1 VTPMVSAADDTFV
14 PPSAPDFWQPLVGDG
29 AFAITRP
36 MVVMVL
42 SVVVLALV
50 MMAVTRRLAVVP
62 GRAQYR
68 LEGVYGLVRNSVG
81 RDIIGSEHF
90 RPYTPLLFTLFTLIL
105 LNNLAGIIPVVQY
118 PTMSRVGFP
127 LALALGVYIVYLAAG
142 VKRRGLGGF
151 FRALVPGGLPWW
163 VVPVVF
169 VLELV
174 TFLITRPVTL
184 TLRLFGNMFAGHILL
199 LLFALGGEFLLVH
212 GSGAL
217 KVVSIPAFL
226 MFFLFTAFEILIAFL
241 QAYVFIL
248 LASVYLAEV
257 YADEH

>member
-1 VTPMVSAADDTFV
+1 MVSAADDTFV
-14 PPSAPDFWQPLVGDG
+14 PPSAPDFWQPLIGDG
-29 AFAITRP
+29 AFAITRT

-42 SVVVLALV
+42 SVIVLALV

-62 GRAQYR
+62 GRGQYR
-68 LEGVYGLVRNSVG
+68 LEGVYGLVRNSIG
-81 RDIIGSEHF
+81 RDIIGQDHF
-90 RPYTPLLFTLFTLIL
+90 RPYVPLLFTLFTLIL
-105 LNNLAGIIPVVQY
+105 LNNLAGIIPFIQF
-118 PTMSRVGFP
+118 PTMSRIGFP
-127 LALALGVYIVYLAAG
+127 LALALAVYVVYLAAG
-142 VKRRGLGGF
+142 VRRRGLGGF
-151 FRALVPGGLPWW
+151 FRSLVPGGLPFW

-169 VLELV
+169 ILELV

-199 LLFALGGEFLLVH
+199 LLFALGGEFLLLD
-212 GSGAL
+212 GGRLL
-217 KVVSIPAFL
+217 KLVSIPAFL

-248 LASVYLAEV
+248 LAAVYIAEV

>member
-1 VTPMVSAADDTFV
+1 MVSAAEEFE

-29 AFAITRP
+29 AFAITRT

-42 SVVVLALV
+42 SVIVLALV
-50 MMAVTRRLAVVP
+50 MMSVTRRLAVVP
-62 GRAQYR
+62 GRAQHR
-68 LEGVYGLVRNSVG
+68 LEGVYGLVRNSIG
-81 RDIIGSEHF
+81 RDIIGQDHF
-90 RPYTPLLFTLFTLIL
+90 RPYVPLLL
-105 LNNLAGIIPVVQY
+105 LNNLAGIIPPIQF
-118 PTMSRVGFP
+118 PTMSRISFP
-127 LALALGVYIVYLAAG
+127 LALALGVYVVYLVAG
-142 VKRRGLGGF
+142 VRRRGLGGF
-151 FRALVPGGLPWW
+151 LRSLVPGGLPWW

-174 TFLITRPVTL
+174 TFLVTRPVTL

-199 LLFALGGEFLLVH
+199 LLFALGGEYLLLH
-212 GSGAL
+212 GAGLL
-217 KVVSIPAFL
+217 KLVSIPAFL
-226 MFFLFTAFEILIAFL
+226 MFFLFSAFEILIAFL

>member
-1 VTPMVSAADDTFV
+1 MTTAVLAAEQFE

-29 AFAITRP
+29 AFALTRP
-36 MVVMVL
+36 MILIVL
-42 SVVVLALV
+42 SVIALALV

-62 GRAQYR
+62 GKGQYR
-68 LEGVYGLVRNSVG
+68 VEGVYGLVRNSIA
-81 RDIIGSEHF
+81 RDIIGQEHF
-90 RPYTPLLFTLFTLIL
+90 KPYLPLLFTLFTLIL
-105 LNNLAGIIPVVQY
+105 LNNLFGIIPFLQY
-118 PTMSRVGFP
+118 PTMSRIGFP
-127 LALALGVYIVYLAAG
+127 LALALAVYVVYLVAG
-142 VKRRGLGGF
+142 VRRRGATGF
-151 FRALVPGGLPWW
+151 VKSLVPPGLPWW

-169 VLELV
+169 VLEAV

-199 LLFALGGEFLLVH
+199 LLFALGGEFLLLH
-212 GSGAL
+212 GEGFI

-248 LASVYLAEV
+248 LASVYIAEI
-257 YADEH
+257 YSDAH

>member
-1 VTPMVSAADDTFV
+1 VTTMVSAAEEFV
-14 PPSAPDFWQPLVGDG
+14 PPSAPDFWQPLIGDG
-29 AFAITRP
+29 AFAITRT
-36 MVVMVL
+36 MIVMVL
-42 SVVVLALV
+42 SVIVLAVV

-68 LEGVYGLVRNSVG
+68 LEGVYGLVRNSIG
-81 RDIIGSEHF
+81 RDIIGQEHF
-90 RPYTPLLFTLFTLIL
+90 RPYVPLLFTLFTLIL
-105 LNNLAGIIPVVQY
+105 LNNLAGIIPLVQF
-118 PTMSRVGFP
+118 PTMSRIGFP
-127 LALALGVYIVYLAAG
+127 LACALGVYVVYLVAG
-142 VKRRGLGGF
+142 VRRRGATGF
-151 FRALVPGGLPWW
+151 VKSLVPPGLPWW

-169 VLELV
+169 VLEAV

-199 LLFALGGEFLLVH
+199 LLFALGGEFLLLH
-212 GSGAL
+212 GEGLL
-217 KVVSIPAFL
+217 KLVSIPAFL

-248 LASVYLAEV
+248 LASVYIAEI

>member
-1 VTPMVSAADDTFV
+1 MTTMVSAAEEFQ
-14 PPSAPDFWQPLVGDG
+14 PPSAEDFWQPLVGEG
-29 AFAITRP
+29 AFAITRT

-42 SVVVLALV
+42 VTVALAAV
-50 MMAVTRRLAVVP
+50 MMATTRKLAVVP

-81 RDIIGSEHF
+81 RDIIGTDHF
-90 RPYTPLLFTLFTLIL
+90 RPYLPLLFTLFTLIL
-105 LNNLAGIIPVVQY
+105 LNNLMGIIPFVQF
-118 PTMSRVGFP
+118 PTMSRIGFP
-127 LALALGVYIVYLAAG
+127 LALALGVYVVYLAAG

-151 FRALVPGGLPWW
+151 LRSLVPSGLPWW

-174 TFLITRPVTL
+174 TFLVTRPVTL

-199 LLFALGGEFLLVH
+199 LLFALGGEYLLL
-212 GSGAL
+212 SGEGLL
-217 KVVSIPAFL
+217 KLVSLPAFL
-226 MFFLFTAFEILIAFL
+226 MFFLFSAFEILIAFL

-248 LASVYLAEV
+248 LASVYIAEV
-257 YADEH
+257 YADAH

>member
-1 VTPMVSAADDTFV
+1 VTTAVLAAEEFE

-29 AFAITRP
+29 ALAITRT

-42 SVVVLALV
+42 SVIVLAVV
-50 MMAVTRRLAVVP
+50 MMALTRRLAVVP
-62 GRAQYR
+62 GRGQYR
-68 LEGVYGLVRNSVG
+68 LEGVYGLVRNSIG
-81 RDIIGSEHF
+81 RDIIGQDHF
-90 RPYTPLLFTLFTLIL
+90 RPYIPLLFTLFTLIL
-105 LNNLAGIIPVVQY
+105 LNNLLGIVPFVQF

-127 LALALGVYIVYLAAG
+127 LALALGVYVVYLVAG
-142 VKRRGLGGF
+142 VQRRGLGGF
-151 FRALVPGGLPWW
+151 FRSLVPGGLPWW
-163 VVPVVF
+163 VVPIVF

-199 LLFALGGEFLLVH
+199 LLFALGGEYLLLH
-212 GSGAL
+212 GEGLL

-226 MFFLFTAFEILIAFL
+226 MFFLFSAFEILIAFL

-248 LASVYLAEV
+248 LAAVYLAEV

>member
-1 VTPMVSAADDTFV
+1 MTTTVLAAEEFE

-29 AFAITRP
+29 DFAITRT

-42 SVVVLALV
+42 SVIVLALV

-62 GRAQYR
+62 GRGQYR
-68 LEGVYGLVRNSVG
+68 LEGVYGLVRNSIG
-81 RDIIGSEHF
+81 RDIIGQDHF
-90 RPYTPLLFTLFTLIL
+90 RPYIPLLFTLFTLIL
-105 LNNLAGIIPVVQY
+105 LNNLLGIVPLVQF

-127 LALALGVYIVYLAAG
+127 LALALGVYVVYLVAG

-151 FRALVPGGLPWW
+151 FRSLVPGGLPWW
-163 VVPVVF
+163 VVPIVF

-199 LLFALGGEFLLVH
+199 LLFALGGEFLLLH
-212 GSGAL
+212 GEGLL

-226 MFFLFTAFEILIAFL
+226 MFFLFSAFEILIAFL

-248 LASVYLAEV
+248 LAAVYLAEV
-257 YADEH
+257 YADAH

>member
-1 VTPMVSAADDTFV
+1 VTTAVLAAEEFE

-29 AFAITRP
+29 ALAITRT

-42 SVVVLALV
+42 SVIVLAVV
-50 MMAVTRRLAVVP
+50 MMALTRRLAVVP
-62 GRAQYR
+62 GRGQYR
-68 LEGVYGLVRNSVG
+68 LEGVYGLVRNSIG
-81 RDIIGSEHF
+81 RDIIGQDHF
-90 RPYTPLLFTLFTLIL
+90 RPYIPLLFTLFTLIL
-105 LNNLAGIIPVVQY
+105 LNNLLGIVPFVQF

-127 LALALGVYIVYLAAG
+127 LALALGVYVVYLVAG

-151 FRALVPGGLPWW
+151 FRSLVPGGLPWW
-163 VVPVVF
+163 VVPIVF

-199 LLFALGGEFLLVH
+199 LLFALGGEFLLLH
-212 GSGAL
+212 GEGLL

-226 MFFLFTAFEILIAFL
+226 MFFLFSAFEILIAFL

-248 LASVYLAEV
+248 LAAVYLAEV

>member
-1 VTPMVSAADDTFV
+1 VTTAVLAAEQFE

-29 AFAITRP
+29 AFALTRP
-36 MVVMVL
+36 MILIVL
-42 SVVVLALV
+42 SVIALAVV

-62 GRAQYR
+62 GKGQYR
-68 LEGVYGLVRNSVG
+68 VEGVYGLVRNSIA
-81 RDIIGSEHF
+81 RDIIGQEHF
-90 RPYTPLLFTLFTLIL
+90 KPYLPLLFTLFTLIL
-105 LNNLAGIIPVVQY
+105 LNNLFGIIPFLQY
-118 PTMSRVGFP
+118 PTMSRIGFP
-127 LALALGVYIVYLAAG
+127 LALALAVYVVYLVAG
-142 VKRRGLGGF
+142 VRRRGATGF
-151 FRALVPGGLPWW
+151 VKSLVPPGLPWW

-169 VLELV
+169 VLEVV

-199 LLFALGGEFLLVH
+199 LLFALGGEFLLLH
-212 GSGAL
+212 GEGFI

-248 LASVYLAEV
+248 LASVYIAEI
-257 YADEH
+257 YSDAH

>member
-1 VTPMVSAADDTFV
+1 
-14 PPSAPDFWQPLVGDG
+14 
-29 AFAITRP
+29 
-36 MVVMVL
+36 
-42 SVVVLALV
+42 V

-62 GRAQYR
+62 GRGQYR
-68 LEGVYGLVRNSVG
+68 LEGVYGLVRNSIG
-81 RDIIGSEHF
+81 RDIIGQDHF
-90 RPYTPLLFTLFTLIL
+90 RPYIPLLFTLFTLIL
-105 LNNLAGIIPVVQY
+105 LNNLLGIVPLVQF

-127 LALALGVYIVYLAAG
+127 LALALGVYVVYLVVG

-151 FRALVPGGLPWW
+151 FRSLVPGGLPWW
-163 VVPVVF
+163 VVPIVF

-199 LLFALGGEFLLVH
+199 LLFALGGEFLLLH
-212 GSGAL
+212 GEGLL

-226 MFFLFTAFEILIAFL
+226 MFFLFSAFEILIAFL

-248 LASVYLAEV
+248 LAAVYLAEV
-257 YADEH
+257 YADAH

>member
-1 VTPMVSAADDTFV
+1 LAAEEFV

-36 MVVMVL
+36 MVLMVL
-42 SVVVLALV
+42 SVVVLAVV

-62 GRAQYR
+62 GRGQYR
-68 LEGVYGLVRNSVG
+68 AEGVYGLVRNSVA
-81 RDIIGSEHF
+81 RDVIGQEHF
-90 RPYTPLLFTLFTLIL
+90 KPYLPLLFTLFTLIL
-105 LNNLAGIIPVVQY
+105 LNNLFGIIPVLQY
-118 PTMSRVGFP
+118 PTMSRIGFP
-127 LALALGVYIVYLAAG
+127 LALALAVYVVYLVAG
-142 VKRRGLGGF
+142 VRRRGATGF
-151 FRALVPGGLPWW
+151 VKSLVPPGLPWW

-169 VLELV
+169 ILEMV

-199 LLFALGGEFLLVH
+199 LLFALGGEFLLLH
-212 GSGAL
+212 GDGII
-217 KVVSIPAFL
+217 KIVSIPAFL

-248 LASVYLAEV
+248 LASVYIAEV
-257 YADEH
+257 YSDAH

>member
-1 VTPMVSAADDTFV
+1 VTTTVLAAEEFV

-36 MVVMVL
+36 MVLMVL
-42 SVVVLALV
+42 SVIVLAVV

-62 GRAQYR
+62 GRGQYR
-68 LEGVYGLVRNSVG
+68 AEGVYGLVRNSVA
-81 RDIIGSEHF
+81 RDVIGQEHF
-90 RPYTPLLFTLFTLIL
+90 RPYLPLLFTLFTLIL
-105 LNNLAGIIPVVQY
+105 LNNLFGIIPVIQY
-118 PTMSRVGFP
+118 PTMSRIGFP
-127 LALALGVYIVYLAAG
+127 LALALAVYVVYLVAG
-142 VKRRGLGGF
+142 VRRRGATGF
-151 FRALVPGGLPWW
+151 VKSLVPPGLPWW

-169 VLELV
+169 VLEMV

-199 LLFALGGEFLLVH
+199 LLFALGGEFLLLH
-212 GSGAL
+212 GEGII
-217 KVVSIPAFL
+217 KIVSIPAFL

-248 LASVYLAEV
+248 LASVYIAEI
-257 YADEH
+257 YSDAH